1 MSFRVSIRS
10 KPSPRSFHDCLAS
23 ADSDI
28 SWEEIDAW
36 TGGSTTIAVWPERDA
51 KPVSAPEPATWRF
64 GDLVLTRPGRSVPA
78 APPWPPHLP
87 DHGCIVLLS
96 SRNAARRPPASI
108 LIASPHPGLDP
119 ATLPWPAGH
128 AEPDCDVLTL
138 FMPIATR
145 DEAASEPVATT
156 SYLDASAGHGALLAG
171 FMRQLAGH
179 LGQIPEDRREMLA
192 DATRRLVTACIGEP
206 PAQPVPPSRRPKA
219 GVVERMRLVVQ
230 QNMGSP
236 TFGPQQLARLLAM
249 SRSKLYRL
257 LDGDGGVAHFIN
269 GERLA
274 QAARDLA
281 TADEA
286 VSVQAIASRAG
297 FRDHSTFSRAFR
309 RAFGCSPSQAREQA
323 LLALP
328 ARSPPAGIGPA
339 ARAAAHP
346 PERPLTRQAVAQ
358 PRRRMG

>member
-1 MSFRVSIRS
+1 MSLRVSIRS
-10 KPSPRSFHDCLAS
+10 KPSSKAVHDRLAS

-28 SWEEIDAW
+28 SWEQIDAW
-36 TGGSTTIAVWPERDA
+36 TGTGSATIAVWPELDA
-51 KPVSAPEPATWRF
+51 KPVSAPEPAIWHF
-64 GDLVLTRPGRSVPA
+64 GDLVMTSLRQSFPS
-78 APPWPPHLP
+78 PPHWPPHLP
-87 DHGCIVLLS
+87 DHGCVVLLS
-96 SRNAARRPPASI
+96 SRHPARTAASV
-108 LIASPHPGLDP
+108 LIMSPHAGLDP

-128 AEPDCDVLTL
+128 SGLDCDVLTL
-138 FMPIATR
+138 FMPITAC
-145 DEAASEPVATT
+145 DGAAPAAAASH
-156 SYLDASAGHGALLAG
+156 LDSSAGHGALLAG

-179 LGQIPEDRREMLA
+179 LGQIPEHRRGMLA
-192 DATRRLVTACIGEP
+192 DATHQLVMACMGEP
-206 PAQPVPPSRRPKA
+206 APRPAPLSHRPKA
-219 GVVERMRLVVQ
+219 GMVERMRAVVQ

-236 TFGPQQLARLLAM
+236 EFGPQQLARLLAM

-257 LDGDGGVAHFIN
+257 LDGDGGVARFIN
-269 GERLA
+269 SERLS

-328 ARSPPAGIGPA
+328 DPIPLPGAERAVQAAAQSCGGAPPA
-339 ARAAAHP
+339 R
-346 PERPLTRQAVAQ
+346 
-358 PRRRMG
+358 